1 MLAGLPELPAAH
13 RKRLQAEWGLTD
25 FAMQSMVNAGALG
38 VVEASVDA
46 GASESAARKWWMG
59 DLARAANLRGVE
71 LAELP
76 MTPADVAR
84 LDALVTAGT
93 LNDTLARQ
101 VVEGVLAGEGRP
113 DDVVAARGLV
123 IVSDE
128 AALTRDCMAKSVS
141 PHSACRRLRCAA
153 GSSGRPLSLIHI

>member
-1 MLAGLPELPAAH
+1 MRRPASGGWVTSPAP
-13 RKRLQAEWGLTD
+13 
-25 FAMQSMVNAGALG
+25 
-38 VVEASVDA
+38 
-46 GASESAARKWWMG
+46 
-59 DLARAANLRGVE
+59 ANERGVE

-113 DDVVAARGLV
+113 GRRRRRP
-123 IVSDE
+123 
-128 AALTRDCMAKSVS
+128 RDCRSS
-141 PHSACRRLRCAA
+141 PTRAR
-153 GSSGRPLSLIHI
+153 